1 MLVSGSVFSS
11 TVQSSASLW
20 KLHVDLQVNASP
32 KRTAE
37 TYELV
42 DDVVMRNS
50 IRTCITG
57 SPVPPC

>member
-1 MLVSGSVFSS
+1 
-11 TVQSSASLW
+11 
-20 KLHVDLQVNASP
+20 VNASP
-32 KRTAE
+32 KRTSE

-50 IRTCITG
+50 TRICITG

>member
-1 MLVSGSVFSS
+1 
-11 TVQSSASLW
+11 
-20 KLHVDLQVNASP
+20 VNASP
-32 KRTAE
+32 KRASE
-37 TYELV
+37 AYELV